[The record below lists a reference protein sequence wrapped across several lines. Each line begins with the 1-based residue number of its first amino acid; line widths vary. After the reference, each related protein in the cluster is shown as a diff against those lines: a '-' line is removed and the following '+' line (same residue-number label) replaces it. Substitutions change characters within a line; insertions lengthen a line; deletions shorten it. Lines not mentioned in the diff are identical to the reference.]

1 MLIFVLKAKMINSSP
16 FSTSFLRPTS
26 KNVKTEAYS
35 RANRASWM
43 LAKTRYYVPSF
54 LLRILSFAIFESYL
68 RYACQIWGK
77 LKTKKANDIVL
88 FQGKATRI
96 TNFENKYTSLK
107 SKTKIKTFAN

>member
-1 MLIFVLKAKMINSSP
+1 MS
-16 FSTSFLRPTS
+16 
-26 KNVKTEAYS
+26 
-35 RANRASWM
+35 
-43 LAKTRYYVPSF
+43 SF

-107 SKTKIKTFAN
+107 TKTKIKTEITTTKQQAAKNFAKYFDFFQRSPSS